1 MLKNVTRV
9 SMDQTAQ
16 CNAPKVVM
24 EWTANAYVVVGLN
37 NVIMWSVVLKV
48 SLSTFHIDFQKKYQF
63 FFQIYVILN
72 NPFILQL

>member
-48 SLSTFHIDFQKKYQF
+48 SLSTFHIDFQKKYQKKLSNLRHF
-63 FFQIYVILN
+63 K
-72 NPFILQL
+72 